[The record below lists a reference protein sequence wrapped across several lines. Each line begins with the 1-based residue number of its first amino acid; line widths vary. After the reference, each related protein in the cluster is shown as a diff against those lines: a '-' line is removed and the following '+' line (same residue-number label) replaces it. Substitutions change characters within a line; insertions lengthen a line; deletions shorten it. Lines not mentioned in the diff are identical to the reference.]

1 MYQTRAYFLEVTS
14 GMLPVVVKALY
25 VSVKTQF
32 KRRHSITLF
41 IFPGYSVS
49 TLHPQV
55 FPLSLFKHIILFPYA
70 GPAHHQSFSQD
81 AKTQPFPPYY
91 QFVYYPQRRILSIS
105 DQREK
110 AYPVVQC
117 LDPLMV
123 LVKFSINR

>member
-14 GMLPVVVKALY
+14 AMLPVVVKALH

-55 FPLSLFKHIILFPYA
+55 FPLSLLKHTVCFHMLVLHTISHSPRT
-70 GPAHHQSFSQD
+70 PKHNPS
-81 AKTQPFPPYY
+81 PPYY
-91 QFVYYPQRRILSIS
+91 QFLYYAQRRILSIS